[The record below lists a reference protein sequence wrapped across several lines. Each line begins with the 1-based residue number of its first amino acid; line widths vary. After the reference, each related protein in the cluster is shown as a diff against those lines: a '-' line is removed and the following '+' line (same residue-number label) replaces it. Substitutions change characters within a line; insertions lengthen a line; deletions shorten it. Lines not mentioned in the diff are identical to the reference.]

1 MQAAPMVD
9 SRTYRT
15 LVNPRGLV
23 SSRFL
28 VKQTDMLVSAE
39 SDVSG
44 LARALILRY
53 RKDIEDYIRDHPE
66 FLHALSP
73 LPMDED
79 APGIVR
85 TMLRAGAGA
94 DVGPMAAVAGALA
107 DYVGRGLLASSR
119 EVVVENGGDI
129 MLHVSRRREMFIL
142 AESSPFVGLK
152 VAVGPTPEPLGICT
166 SSGRLGPSLSFGL
179 ADAVTIF
186 AATSATADAAATSV
200 ANLVRTEHDI
210 EAGIERARALGVAG
224 VLILVADRIGVW
236 GQVEIIA

>member
-1 MQAAPMVD
+1 
-9 SRTYRT
+9 
-15 LVNPRGLV
+15 
-23 SSRFL
+23 
-28 VKQTDMLVSAE
+28 
-39 SDVSG
+39 
-44 LARALILRY
+44 
-53 RKDIEDYIRDHPE
+53 
-66 FLHALSP
+66 
-73 LPMDED
+73 
-79 APGIVR
+79 
-85 TMLRAGAGA
+85 
-94 DVGPMAAVAGALA
+94 
-107 DYVGRGLLASSR
+107 
-119 EVVVENGGDI
+119 VVVENGGDI

-186 AATSATADAAATSV
+186 AATSAAADAAATAV

>member
-1 MQAAPMVD
+1 MQAAPVVD

-186 AATSATADAAATSV
+186 AATSAAADAAATAV